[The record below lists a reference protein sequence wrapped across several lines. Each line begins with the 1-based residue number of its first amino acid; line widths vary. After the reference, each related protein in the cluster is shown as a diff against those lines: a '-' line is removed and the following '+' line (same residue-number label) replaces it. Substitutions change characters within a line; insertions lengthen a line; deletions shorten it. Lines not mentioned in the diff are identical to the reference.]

1 MELEGITLQY
11 IFYLF
16 HAYIL
21 LLPFMF
27 RILLIF
33 DTVRQYK
40 LRVRLF
46 LIVKVFS
53 HIIYIQS

>member
-11 IFYLF
+11 IFNLF

-33 DTVRQYK
+33 DTFRQYK